1 MSIFRAV
8 VWIAISCFCLKGQQ
22 RHGNQC
28 TEGYT
33 TLYCFF
39 KMRIY
44 VMLRVDTKLCVG
56 IEPVLPRKKKHT
68 IELSDGL
75 ASPQSGL
82 QHCIDKYWLSS
93 LLELCKLCFCLIY
106 FISAY
111 FCTFSK
117 KSIFK
122 VNIKNWWY
130 KTVYVEYSGYSN
142 MKVQWK
148 PSSRHWYSVKP
159 I

>member
-1 MSIFRAV
+1 
-8 VWIAISCFCLKGQQ
+8 
-22 RHGNQC
+22 
-28 TEGYT
+28 
-33 TLYCFF
+33 
-39 KMRIY
+39 MRIY

-111 FCTFSK
+111 FCTISA
-117 KSIFK
+117 
-122 VNIKNWWY
+122 
-130 KTVYVEYSGYSN
+130 VYITLGTL
-142 MKVQWK
+142 
-148 PSSRHWYSVKP
+148 
-159 I
+159 